1 MRQALR
7 DRGIT
12 KTLLAALSEAPVTVV
27 TGPRQSGKSTL
38 VREMIATRHPATYYT
53 LDDFG
58 VLESALGDPQGFIA
72 SLATGPIVIDEVQ
85 LAPDLFRA
93 IKLAVDSDRRP
104 GRFLLT
110 GSADPLL
117 MPAVSESL
125 AGRARTVTLWPFTQ
139 GEISGAPE
147 HFIDQLFALD
157 GPLGDTHGVDRAE
170 LIGRIVRGGFP
181 EAVALEP
188 GGPRER
194 WMTDY
199 VVRIVER
206 DVPRISEIADRLAI
220 PRLLR
225 ALGSRSMQLLNLAEI
240 GRLTEIKRA
249 TLDRYVGLLV
259 ASFLLRLVPAWSPD
273 MARRSGKRPKPLLVD
288 SGLLCHLLRV
298 DERRL
303 LEDPNLLG
311 PVLESFVAT
320 ELVRQATWH
329 ALGIEVLHY
338 RTDTDEVDIV
348 LEDASGRV
356 VGIEVKASPTP
367 TMADFAGLRA
377 LSAAAGARFHRG
389 VLLHTGTL
397 TAPFGKHMW
406 AAPIGSLW
414 SE

>member
-1 MRQALR
+1 MRQALCE
-7 DRGIT
+7 RGIT
-12 KTLLAALSEAPVTVV
+12 DTLLAALSEAPVTVV

-38 VREMIATRHPATYYT
+38 VRDLIAERHPATYYT

-58 VLESALGDPQGFIA
+58 VLESALGDPQGFVA
-72 SLATGPIVIDEVQ
+72 SIGPGPVVIDEVQ

-93 IKLAVDSDRRP
+93 IKVAVDADRRP

-139 GEISGAPE
+139 GEISRRPE
-147 HFIDQLFALD
+147 RFIDRLFGAY
-157 GPLGDTHGVDRAE
+157 GPMSDAPGGDRVE
-170 LIGRIVRGGFP
+170 LVGRIVRGGFP
-181 EAVALEP
+181 EAVALDP

-206 DVPRISEIADRLAI
+206 DVPRISEIADRLAT

-225 ALGSRSMQLLNLAEI
+225 ALGSRSMQLLNLAEV

-259 ASFLLRLVPAWSPD
+259 ASFLVRLIPAWSHD
-273 MARRSGKRPKPLLVD
+273 IAHRSSKRPKPLLAD
-288 SGLLCHLLRV
+288 SGLLCHLLRA

-311 PVLESFVAT
+311 PVLEAFVAT
-320 ELVRQATWH
+320 ELLRQATWH
-329 ALGIEVLHY
+329 AGGIEVLHY

-348 LEDASGRV
+348 LEDASGRI
-356 VGIEVKASPTP
+356 VGIEVKSTPTP

-377 LSAAAGARFHRG
+377 LSMAAGPSFQAG
-389 VLLHTGTL
+389 VLLHTGSV
-397 TAPFGKHMW
+397 TAPFGKRMW
-406 AAPIGSLW
+406 AAPVGSLW
-414 SE
+414 G